1 MNQTTK
7 LALTV
12 CLTLVALLIVT
23 VGWTVG
29 LLVRLRMTANLPPGG
44 TVAMDPNGLLKALL
58 PHNAPFYWLTLLL
71 VIVLAGLAYRR
82 WAM

>member
-1 MNQTTK
+1 MHQTIK
-7 LALTV
+7 VALTLF
-12 CLTLVALLIVT
+12 LTLVALLIVT

-44 TVAMDPNGLLKALL
+44 VIAIDPHGLLKALL

-71 VIVLAGLAYRR
+71 VMVLAGLAYRR

>member
-1 MNQTTK
+1 MHQTIK
-7 LALTV
+7 VALTLF
-12 CLTLVALLIVT
+12 LTLVALLIVT

-29 LLVRLRMTANLPPGG
+29 LLVRLRKTANLPPGG
-44 TVAMDPNGLLKALL
+44 VIAIDPLGLLKALL

-71 VIVLAGLAYRR
+71 VMVLAGLAYRR

>member
-1 MNQTTK
+1 MNQTVK

-12 CLTLVALLIVT
+12 CVTLVALLIVT

-29 LLVRLRMTANLPPGG
+29 LLVRLRETVNLPPAGV
-44 TVAMDPNGLLKALL
+44 VAIDPQALKASLT

-71 VIVLAGLAYRR
+71 VIVLAGLAYWR